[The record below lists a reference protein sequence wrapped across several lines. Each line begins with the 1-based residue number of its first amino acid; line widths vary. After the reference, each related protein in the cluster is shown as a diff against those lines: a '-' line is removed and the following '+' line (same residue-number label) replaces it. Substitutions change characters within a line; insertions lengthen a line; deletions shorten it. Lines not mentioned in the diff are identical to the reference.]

1 MGQNYVNYVGLH
13 YGVDFRHFQKTQRR
27 RRSQDDILLPIYV
40 LSTMSGKTA
49 PDVSRERN
57 LVWPAPGQYMQP
69 SNTHWIFR
77 KALRPAF

>member
-1 MGQNYVNYVGLH
+1 MGWISVTFKKPNDG
-13 YGVDFRHFQKTQRR
+13 

-69 SNTHWIFR
+69 SIYTLDI
-77 KALRPAF
+77 P